1 MKQHSPAC
9 ERNRGPILEVLREVF
24 PPTGLVLEIAAGT
37 GMHSVWFA
45 PRLPT
50 LTWQPTDIGGPALAS
65 IRAWRKEVE
74 ALNLLEP
81 IRLDT
86 RDPVWPVQQAQ
97 AALCCNMIHISP
109 WESALG
115 LLAGLGRVL
124 DAGGVFVLY
133 GPFRFDGVFQA
144 PSNEA
149 FDRSLRSRD
158 PRWGVRDLGEVT
170 AVAAEHGLVREEVRA
185 LPANNHA
192 VVFRRG

>member
-24 PPTGLVLEIAAGT
+24 PSSGRVLEIAAGT
-37 GMHSVWFA
+37 GMHSAWFA
-45 PRLPT
+45 PRLPG
-50 LTWQPTDIGGPALAS
+50 LTWQPTDIGDSALAS
-65 IRAWRKEVE
+65 LRAWREEV
-74 ALNLLEP
+74 AAPNLLEP
-81 IRLDT
+81 LRLDT
-86 RDPVWPVQQAQ
+86 RDPVWPVSDVQ

-109 WESALG
+109 WESAVG
-115 LLAGLGRVL
+115 LFAGLGRVL

-133 GPFRFDGVFQA
+133 GPFRLDGVHHA

-158 PRWGVRDLGEVT
+158 PSWGVRDLDAVT
-170 AVAAEHGLVREEVRA
+170 AVAAEHGLVQEELRA

-192 VVFRRG
+192 VVFRKR